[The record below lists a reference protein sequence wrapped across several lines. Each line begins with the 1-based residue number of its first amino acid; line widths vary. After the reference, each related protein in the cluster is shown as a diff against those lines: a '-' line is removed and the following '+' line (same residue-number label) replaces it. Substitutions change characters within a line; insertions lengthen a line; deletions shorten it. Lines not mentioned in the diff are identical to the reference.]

1 MDRPP
6 SRNLAMAQPVSTAH
20 ALWRGFTMKCPNC
33 GTGRLFRQF
42 LKVVDHCSVCGE
54 ELHHHRADDFPAY
67 IVILVV
73 GHTLVPAALAFEM
86 DYAPPMWLDFFD
98 LDPAHDCQRVSTSAA
113 HEGGGRRD
121 AIAARNAWLRAI
133 EIAAAR
139 PDPPVRSHS
148 RRLHASVGRNERS

>member
-1 MDRPP
+1 
-6 SRNLAMAQPVSTAH
+6 MAQPVSTAQ

-42 LKVVDHCSVCGE
+42 LKVANHCSVCGE

-86 DYAPPMWLDFFD
+86 DYAPPMWLDFLIWIPLTIVSALALLQPTKGVVVAMQWQLGMHGFGPSKLRR
-98 LDPAHDCQRVSTSAA
+98 LDPIRPFEAIHGAST
-113 HEGGGRRD
+113 
-121 AIAARNAWLRAI
+121 LRWVGTNGHK
-133 EIAAAR
+133 
-139 PDPPVRSHS
+139 PV
-148 RRLHASVGRNERS
+148 